1 MKRALY
7 GPDHQAYRETVRE
20 FLAREV
26 VPHQHD
32 WDLQRW
38 IDRTVFARA
47 AKAGIYALQI
57 DERYGG
63 AGEADYR
70 YRMVVC
76 EEVAR
81 INALSF
87 GLTISLQDD
96 LVLHYLLDL
105 TNGEQKQRW
114 LPGFS
119 SGELIGALAMT
130 EPGAGSDLRGTRP
143 PARRDG
149 DHWIL
154 NGQKTFISSGIMAD
168 VVVVAART
176 DPRGGSHGFSLFVVE
191 RDTPGFERGR
201 KLDKIGLPAQD
212 TAELFFHDAEV
223 PAANLLGD
231 EGRGLGYLMSH
242 LPRAR
247 LGVTAKAM
255 ATTRA
260 IFGLTVEYCRG
271 RNAFGQP
278 LTALQHTRF
287 ELAEMATEIDIA
299 EAYVDKSVLAFNA
312 GELTPVDAAKGKW
325 YLSELQKRVID
336 RCLQLH
342 GGYGYMLEYPVARA
356 YLDTRVQTIY
366 GGTTEIMKEIIGRE
380 IAAGQTRAAR

>member
-1 MKRALY
+1 MQRSLY
-7 GPDHQAYRETVRE
+7 GADHEAYRETVRE
-20 FLAREV
+20 FLTREV

-32 WDLQRW
+32 WDRDRW
-38 IDRTVFARA
+38 IDRSVFARA
-47 AKAGIYALQI
+47 AKSGIYALQI
-57 DERYGG
+57 PEEYGG
-63 AGEADYR
+63 ASEPDYR
-70 YRMVVC
+70 FRMVAC
-76 EEVAR
+76 EEIAR

-105 TNGEQKQRW
+105 TNDEQKSRW
-114 LPGFS
+114 LPGFAA
-119 SGELIGALAMT
+119 GEVIGALAMT
-130 EPGAGSDLRGTRP
+130 EPGAGSDLRGMPTTPRP
-143 PARRDG
+143 EG

-154 NGQKTFISSGIMAD
+154 NGQKTFISSGIMSD
-168 VVVVAART
+168 VVVVAAKT
-176 DPRGGSHGFSLFVVE
+176 DPEGGSRAFSLFVVE

-201 KLDKIGLPAQD
+201 KLDKVGLPAQD
-212 TAELFFHDAEV
+212 TSELYFRDAVV
-223 PAANLLGD
+223 PAQNLLG
-231 EGRGLGYLMSH
+231 EAGRGLQYLMSH
-242 LPRAR
+242 LPRER
-247 LGVTAKAM
+247 LGVTAKSM

-260 IFGLTVEYCRG
+260 IYNMTVEYCQSRQ
-271 RNAFGQP
+271 AFGGP
-278 LTALQHTRF
+278 LTDKQHVRF

-299 EAYVDKSVLAFNA
+299 EAYTDRSVLAYNA

-356 YLDTRVQTIY
+356 YLDTRIQTIY

-380 IAAGQTRAAR
+380 IAAS

>member
-1 MKRALY
+1 MERSLY
-7 GPDHQAYRETVRE
+7 QPDHQAYRETVRE

-32 WDLQRW
+32 WDRDRW
-38 IDRTVFARA
+38 IERSVFARA

-63 AGEADYR
+63 AGEPDYR

-76 EEVAR
+76 EEIAR

-87 GLTISLQDD
+87 GLTVSLQDD

-105 TNGEQKQRW
+105 TNDEQKRRW
-114 LPGFS
+114 LPGFAT
-119 SGELIGALAMT
+119 GEIIGALAMT
-130 EPGAGSDLRGTRP
+130 EPGAGSDLRGMRTT
-143 PARRDG
+143 ARRDG
-149 DHWIL
+149 DVWIL

-176 DPRGGSHGFSLFVVE
+176 DPEGGSHAFSLFVVE

-212 TAELFFHDAEV
+212 TAELFFRDAVV
-223 PAANLLGD
+223 PAANLLGTAG
-231 EGRGLGYLMSH
+231 EGLQYLMSH
-242 LPRAR
+242 LPRER

-255 ATTRA
+255 ATTRE
-260 IFGLTVEYCRG
+260 IFSSTVQYCQQRK
-271 RNAFGQP
+271 AFGGP
-278 LTALQHTRF
+278 LTERQHVRF

-299 EAYVDKSVLAFNA
+299 EAYVDKSVLAYNA
-312 GELTPVDAAKGKW
+312 DQLTPVDAAKGKW
-325 YLSELQKRVID
+325 YISELQKRVID

-342 GGYGYMLEYPVARA
+342 GGYGYMTEYPVARA
-356 YLDTRVQTIY
+356 YLDTRIQTIY
-366 GGTTEIMKEIIGRE
+366 GGTTEIMKEIIGRDLSAE
-380 IAAGQTRAAR
+380 

>member
-1 MKRALY
+1 MRRALY
-7 GPDHQAYRETVRE
+7 GPDHEAYRATVRE

-26 VPHQHD
+26 APHHSD
-32 WDLQRW
+32 WDRNRW
-38 IDRTVFARA
+38 IDRAVFARA
-47 AKAGIYALQI
+47 AKAGIYALQVG
-57 DERYGG
+57 ENYGG
-63 AGEADYR
+63 AGESDYR

-81 INALSF
+81 VNALSF

-105 TNGEQKQRW
+105 TNDEQKQRW
-114 LPGFS
+114 LPGFA

-130 EPGAGSDLRGTRP
+130 EPGAGSDLRGIRTT
-143 PARRDG
+143 ARRDG
-149 DHWIL
+149 DRWIL

-168 VVVVAART
+168 LVIVAART
-176 DPRGGSHGFSLFVVE
+176 DSEGGPDALSLFVVE

-212 TAELFFHDAEV
+212 TAELFFRDAEV
-223 PAANLLGD
+223 PTANVLG
-231 EGRGLGYLMSH
+231 EQGRGLPYLMGH
-242 LPRAR
+242 LPRER

-260 IFGLTVEYCRG
+260 IFELTVQYCQQRQ
-271 RNAFGQP
+271 AFGGP
-278 LTALQHTRF
+278 LTDKQHIRF
-287 ELAEMATEIDIA
+287 ELAEMATEIDFA
-299 EAYVDKSVLAFNA
+299 QAYTDQSVLAYNA

-325 YLSELQKRVID
+325 YVSEMQNRVVD

-342 GGYGYMLEYPVARA
+342 GGYGYMTEYPVARA

-366 GGTTEIMKEIIGRE
+366 GGTTEIMKEIIGRD
-380 IAAGQTRAAR
+380 IAAS

>member
-1 MKRALY
+1 MQRSLY
-7 GPDHQAYRETVRE
+7 GADHEAYRETVRE
-20 FLAREV
+20 FLTREV

-32 WDLQRW
+32 WDRDRW
-38 IDRTVFARA
+38 IDRSVFARA
-47 AKAGIYALQI
+47 AKSGIYALQI
-57 DERYGG
+57 PEAYGG
-63 AGEADYR
+63 ASEPDYR
-70 YRMVVC
+70 FRMVVC
-76 EEVAR
+76 EEIAR

-105 TNGEQKQRW
+105 TNDEQKSRW
-114 LPGFS
+114 LPGFAA
-119 SGELIGALAMT
+119 GEVIGALAMT
-130 EPGAGSDLRGTRP
+130 EPGAGSDLRGMRTT
-143 PARRDG
+143 ARREG

-154 NGQKTFISSGIMAD
+154 NGQKTFISSGIMSD

-176 DPRGGSHGFSLFVVE
+176 DPEGGSRAFSLFVVE

-201 KLDKIGLPAQD
+201 KLDKVGLPAQD
-212 TAELFFHDAEV
+212 TSELYFRDAVV
-223 PAANLLGD
+223 PAQNLLG
-231 EGRGLGYLMSH
+231 EAGRGLQYLMSH
-242 LPRAR
+242 LPRER
-247 LGVTAKAM
+247 LGVTAKSM

-260 IFGLTVEYCRG
+260 IYNMTVEYCQSRQ
-271 RNAFGQP
+271 AFGGP
-278 LTALQHTRF
+278 LTDKQHVRF

-299 EAYVDKSVLAFNA
+299 EAYTDRSVLAYNA

-356 YLDTRVQTIY
+356 YLDTRIQTIY

-380 IAAGQTRAAR
+380 IATS

>member
-1 MKRALY
+1 VKRSLY
-7 GPDHQAYRETVRE
+7 EADHEAYRETVRE

-32 WDLQRW
+32 WDRDRW
-38 IDRTVFARA
+38 IDRSVFARA
-47 AKAGIYALQI
+47 AKSGIYALQI
-57 DERYGG
+57 PEDYGG
-63 AGEADYR
+63 ASERDYR

-76 EEVAR
+76 EEIAR

-105 TNGEQKQRW
+105 TNDEQKARW
-114 LPGFS
+114 LPGFAA
-119 SGELIGALAMT
+119 GELIGALAMT
-130 EPGAGSDLRGTRP
+130 EPGAGSDLRGMRTT
-143 PARRDG
+143 ARFEG

-154 NGQKTFISSGIMAD
+154 NGQKTFISSGIMSD

-176 DPRGGSHGFSLFVVE
+176 NPEGGSHAFSLFVVE
-191 RDTPGFERGR
+191 RDTIGFERGR

-212 TAELFFHDAEV
+212 TSELYFRDAVV
-223 PAANLLGD
+223 PVQNLLG
-231 EGRGLGYLMSH
+231 EAGNGLQYLMSH
-242 LPRAR
+242 LPRER
-247 LGVTAKAM
+247 LGVTAKSM

-260 IFGLTVEYCRG
+260 IYNMTVEYCQSRQ
-271 RNAFGQP
+271 AFGGP
-278 LTALQHTRF
+278 LTDKQHVRF

-299 EAYVDKSVLAFNA
+299 EAYTDRSVLAYNA
-312 GELTPVDAAKGKW
+312 GELSPIDAAKGKW
-325 YLSELQKRVID
+325 YMSELQKRVID

-356 YLDTRVQTIY
+356 YLDTRIQTIY

-380 IAAGQTRAAR
+380 IAAS

>member
-1 MKRALY
+1 MQRILY
-7 GPDHQAYRETVRE
+7 EADHEAYRESVRE

-32 WDLQRW
+32 WDRDRW
-38 IDRTVFARA
+38 IDRAVFSRA

-57 DERYGG
+57 GEQYGG
-63 AGEADYR
+63 AGEPDYR
-70 YRMVVC
+70 YRMIVC

-87 GLTISLQDD
+87 GLTVSLQDD

-105 TNGEQKQRW
+105 TNDEQKQRW
-114 LPGFS
+114 LPGFAA
-119 SGELIGALAMT
+119 GELIGALAMT
-130 EPGAGSDLRGTRP
+130 EPGAGSDLRGMRTS
-143 PARRDG
+143 ARRDG
-149 DHWIL
+149 DTWIL

-176 DPRGGSHGFSLFVVE
+176 NPDGGSHAFSLFVVE

-212 TAELFFHDAEV
+212 TAELYFRDAQV
-223 PAANLLGD
+223 PAANLLGEPGD
-231 EGRGLGYLMSH
+231 GLQYLMSH
-242 LPRAR
+242 LPRER

-260 IFGLTVEYCRG
+260 IFDMTVEYCQQRK
-271 RNAFGQP
+271 AFGGP
-278 LTALQHTRF
+278 LTDKQHVRF
-287 ELAEMATEIDIA
+287 ELAEMATEIDVA
-299 EAYVDKSVLAFNA
+299 QAYVDRSVLAYNS

-342 GGYGYMLEYPVARA
+342 GGYGYMTEYPVARA
-356 YLDTRVQTIY
+356 YVDTRVQTIY
-366 GGTTEIMKEIIGRE
+366 GGTTEIMKDIIGRD
-380 IAAGQTRAAR
+380 IAAS